1 MRSWKKQL
9 KAEFDKSVP
18 SLKPEIKNA
27 PINSSSNEQ
36 RERIVPGEMT
46 AKTKNRFWGKGLFVG
61 ATCVAMIAIIFT
73 VLGIMGVFN
82 PAVTPSSGDRFV
94 YMLEINPSVAFVT
107 DENGKV
113 IDVRSFNEDSDI
125 VLSDDETLKSIQ
137 SSNIAD
143 ALTIYVDTA
152 TKLGYLDLS
161 DKTAVRL
168 TTTDETNK
176 DIFAE
181 SSKSLQNYFMNN
193 GIFAVVVENSVSI
206 EDFCSRL
213 GMTAQNTLSDLTDT
227 LDALSLTVGERISQT
242 IDSDYIQEL
251 YDTYIMNMQ
260 TFELIKEELSDNFER
275 ISECIGAIK
284 EIGILSLKILTD
296 KDNPY
301 LIPADY
307 WTIKKYGNKEYTEE
321 FSALMKQMDDL
332 IADYNQNYG
341 VEIVS
346 LDGLRD
352 MLDALKS
359 FDLDDFTFDEFKNSF
374 SKYISVLKSA
384 GFSVDVL
391 EKISAIPNSYEQYLE
406 QFKLVTDELYNSK
419 VKKYK
424 DIYEKERDA
433 ISTKDYNDFIS
444 QIVNEYG
451 SLENFWNNK

>member
-27 PINSSSNEQ
+27 PINCSSNEQ
-36 RERIVPGEMT
+36 SERVVPGEKT
-46 AKTKNRFWGKGLFVG
+46 AKAKNRFWGKGLFVG

-125 VLSDDETLKSIQ
+125 VLSDEETLKSIQ

-143 ALTIYVDTA
+143 ALTVYVDTA
-152 TKLGYLDLS
+152 TKLGYLDLT
-161 DKTAVRL
+161 DKSAVRL

-193 GIFAVVVENSVSI
+193 GIFAVVVENSVSV
-206 EDFCSRL
+206 ENLCSRL
-213 GMTAQNTLSDLTDT
+213 GMTAQNTLSDLTDA

-242 IDSDYIQEL
+242 VDSDYIQEL

-260 TFELIKEELSDNFER
+260 TFELFKEELSDNFDR

-321 FSALMKQMDDL
+321 FSALMQQMDDL

-391 EKISAIPNSYEQYLE
+391 EKISAIPDSYEQYLE
-406 QFKLVTDELYNSK
+406 QFKLVTDELYKSK
-419 VKKYK
+419 LQKYK
-424 DIYEKERDA
+424 DMYEKERDA
-433 ISTKDYNDFIS
+433 ITTNDYNDFIS
-444 QIVNEYG
+444 QIVKEYG